1 MRVYKNLAGSVGVCA
16 YEVENETIR
25 IKFHSQRTYLFNQ
38 KSTGKNHIEQMK
50 LLANQGY
57 GLYNY
62 IQSNNVMD
70 KYAVIFD

>member
-1 MRVYKNLAGSVGVCA
+1 MRIYKNLAGNVGVCA
-16 YEVENETIR
+16 YETDNETIR
-25 IKFHSQRTYLFNQ
+25 IKFHSQKTYLFNQ
-38 KSTGKNHIEQMK
+38 KSTGENHIEQMK